1 MTRFLRPALIGIAG
15 ASVLAAPGCA
25 SRGRIPEIAALQPFN
40 GEWSLAAAQPA
51 RQGVQFASQDGYG
64 FTRETGQKIVAV
76 MGIRA
81 ERFVLEVGDSFFRV
95 SSDEPGFSFTLPI
108 DGTTI
113 EVPAENGAVE
123 QSIGLILVS
132 GNLIIIE
139 TVRPADEKD
148 PPGKRSIRRLALDG
162 DEVVR
167 ETVTHAWAPPSA
179 GTITMRVGGREITTG
194 DQTPPPR
201 TFDPGLFVGPLPGGG
216 VAFSDS
222 SAYEI
227 KLTEPD
233 GTVSRILSRPFHP
246 QPVTDR
252 ILEAEIEHQLKEY
265 GELEAAMSGQPRI
278 AMDASGNVVD
288 GVPRDMMLEGLL
300 RSRRMFLEALPSAD
314 EVPVVLDLRTTWEG
328 RIWVRRRAEDLIS
341 DGPIDVLTM
350 GGHYLG
356 SYPSDTVMPTAFGP
370 AGLLAFVERD
380 ELGVNSV
387 VVKQVASEA
396 GR

>member
-1 MTRFLRPALIGIAG
+1 MTRFLRPALVGIAG
-15 ASVLAAPGCA
+15 ASVLTAAGCA

-64 FTRETGQKIVAV
+64 FTRETGQKIVAG

-123 QSIGLILVS
+123 QSIALTWDDGTPIVRRTLAGVVVVDQGGQLARVMGRPGDGPGEFRFPTRLATTADGRVVVADIQGRRSFQVFDRDGHFDRSVRVRDDLLGVRGRIYTDRSGRDAFLVS
-132 GNLIIIE
+132 GNLIIVE

-162 DEVVR
+162 D
-167 ETVTHAWAPPSA
+167 
-179 GTITMRVGGREITTG
+179 
-194 DQTPPPR
+194 
-201 TFDPGLFVGPLPGGG
+201 
-216 VAFSDS
+216 
-222 SAYEI
+222 
-227 KLTEPD
+227 
-233 GTVSRILSRPFHP
+233 
-246 QPVTDR
+246 
-252 ILEAEIEHQLKEY
+252 
-265 GELEAAMSGQPRI
+265 
-278 AMDASGNVVD
+278 
-288 GVPRDMMLEGLL
+288 
-300 RSRRMFLEALPSAD
+300 
-314 EVPVVLDLRTTWEG
+314 
-328 RIWVRRRAEDLIS
+328 
-341 DGPIDVLTM
+341 GPIDVLTM
-350 GGHYLG
+350 DGHYLG

-387 VVKQVASEA
+387 VVKQVAWEA